1 MRIVRE
7 EVSKQVYCK
16 LHDKLREQTKEQVRY
31 QLSEHVSSE
40 IYGIVNEQIFVG
52 TILKIQEQ
60 ISDQLKDYIVL

>member
-7 EVSKQVYCK
+7 QVSKQVYRK

-31 QLSEHVSSE
+31 QLSEQVSSE

-60 ISDQLKDYIVL
+60 INNQLKDYIVL